1 MSKVAKLLLLALIC
15 SLLVSPHDDAQAAK
29 KKALRKTRRFYYRKR
44 TPFKAYQE
52 YFISPT
58 IKETDMP
65 VIEEVLKDRGVLSIK
80 FDLPDNSLILQFK
93 AAEVTALDLMMALKD
108 LGYTV
113 TRIN

>member
-1 MSKVAKLLLLALIC
+1 MVIGACLGIAWF
-15 SLLVSPHDDAQAAK
+15 DAPPAYGAAK
-29 KKALRKTRRFYYRKR
+29 RKKRRFYYRKR
-44 TPFKAYQE
+44 VPFKAYQE
-52 YFISPT
+52 YFISPI

-65 VIEEVLKDRGVLSIK
+65 VIEEVLKDRGVSSIK